1 MSGLSAPFWA
11 HWRLQPWLLRRVAL
25 FLAML
30 MSGGILL
37 IPRVPVLALLIV
49 LCLACTDFRLP
60 IRRALWPLY
69 TLLLAVLLL
78 TLVRPGGV
86 DPVSLAIRF
95 ANFSAAVL
103 LLNMYACAPPGTL
116 VKDLQAVLW
125 PMAWQAIGTVL
136 LAHTVGFLF
145 VPLDF
150 SETQYRTLF
159 LVFTYH
165 ITIEDA
171 GGLVRPDG
179 FFFEPG
185 VFQIYLNLYLFLM
198 LFHARNLR
206 RAGVGLVAVL
216 STQST
221 TGLLICILLVCA
233 AILQH
238 VRTGSPRRQL
248 MVLLTAAAVTPALLA
263 LGYDNV
269 QEKLF
274 GTLQG
279 SSWARQYDLITGL
292 NILAEHPLLGIGFDA
307 DRYIASAQVLGYED
321 TQLSPEGL
329 EERST
334 SNGLLQLFVS
344 LGVPLGLAFLFG
356 VVRQR
361 VFGHRWLITL
371 WFMLSMVGEALVFTP
386 FFLLVAFSAYVA
398 ARTPR
403 LRRQAVVTRAAGA
416 P

>member
-1 MSGLSAPFWA
+1 MTDRRAY
-11 HWRLQPWLLRRVAL
+11 WRIQPWMLRRLAL
-25 FLAML
+25 FLGIL
-30 MSGGILL
+30 LSGGILL
-37 IPRVPVLALLIV
+37 IPRIPVLLLVIV
-49 LCLACTDFRLP
+49 LCLHGTGWRLP
-60 IRRALWPLY
+60 FRRALWPVFA
-69 TLLLAVLLL
+69 LLAAVLLL
-78 TLVRPGGV
+78 TLVRPGGP
-86 DPVSLAIRF
+86 DLNSLAIRF
-95 ANFSAAVL
+95 ANFAAALL
-103 LLNMYACAPPGTL
+103 LLNMYLRAAPGTL
-116 VKDLQAVLW
+116 VRDLQAVLW
-125 PMAWQAIGTVL
+125 PMAWQAILTVP
-136 LAHTVGFLF
+136 LAMFASFLF

-150 SETQYRTLF
+150 SETQYRTLL

-233 AILQH
+233 AIMQH
-238 VRTGSPRRQL
+238 IRTGSTLRQL
-248 MVLLTAAAVTPALLA
+248 TVLLTAAVITPALLT

-269 QEKLF
+269 HEKLF

-292 NILAEHPLLGIGFDA
+292 NILGEHPLLGIGFDA

-344 LGVPLGLAFLFG
+344 LGVPLGLAFLVG

-398 ARTPR
+398 VRAPR
-403 LRRQAVVTRAAGA
+403 PRRQAVVTRAAGS

>member
-1 MSGLSAPFWA
+1 MSGPSSPSWA
-11 HWRLQPWLLRRVAL
+11 HWRLQPWMLRRLAL

-49 LCLACTDFRLP
+49 LCLASTDFRLP

-116 VKDLQAVLW
+116 VKDLQALLW

-150 SETQYRTLF
+150 SETQYRTL
-159 LVFTYH
+159 LLLFTYH

-206 RAGVGLVAVL
+206 RAAVGLVAVL

-233 AILQH
+233 AFLQH
-238 VRTGSPRRQL
+238 ARTRSPRRRML
-248 MVLLTAAAVTPALLA
+248 VLLAAAAVTPALLA
-263 LGYDNV
+263 LGYDNL

-274 GTLQG
+274 GTFQG
-279 SSWARQYDLITGL
+279 SSLTRQYDLITGL
-292 NILAEHPLLGIGFDA
+292 NILAEHPLLGIGFDT
-307 DRYIASAQVLGYED
+307 DRHIASAQTLGYED
-321 TQLSPEGL
+321 TPLSLESL
-329 EERST
+329 EERAT
-334 SNGLLQLFVS
+334 SNGLIQLFVS
-344 LGVPLGLAFLFG
+344 LGIPLGLAFIAGIFRQRLFG
-356 VVRQR
+356 HQ
-361 VFGHRWLITL
+361 WLISL
-371 WFMLSMVGEALVFTP
+371 WFLLSMVGEALVFTP
-386 FFLLVAFSAYVA
+386 FFLLVAFSAYLV
-398 ARTPR
+398 ARTQQA
-403 LRRQAVVTRAAGA
+403 RRQPSAAKTTGV